1 MTKEMRE
8 EVCLSFATK
17 RNMTEGSG
25 CKFEKNSVNCPC
37 KDGDN
42 MPRKE
47 RDYKAEYAREKEKG
61 WKKNTSFTVN
71 LTPEKKVAL
80 DAKLA
85 LEPKGEDGKPISRN
99 GLLNK
104 WIDMY
109 LAGQL
114 D

>member
-42 MPRKE
+42 MPVPKE
-47 RDYKAEYAREKEKG
+47 KRDYAKEYAREKANG
-61 WKKNTSFTVN
+61 TRRKKQMVGAHVELDKAAAF
-71 LTPEKKVAL
+71 

-85 LEPKGEDGKPISRN
+85 LTGDTKNALI
-99 GLLNK
+99 NK

-109 LAGQL
+109 LAGTL
-114 D
+114 K

>member
-1 MTKEMRE
+1 MKSKT
-8 EVCLSFATK
+8 
-17 RNMTEGSG
+17 TEGSG
-25 CKFEKNSVNCPC
+25 CNQQKNSVNCPC
-37 KDGDN
+37 KDGDV

-71 LTPEKKVAL
+71 LTPEKKAAF
-80 DAKLA
+80 DAKIA
-85 LEPKGEDGKPISRN
+85 LEPKEDGKSVSRN

-109 LAGQL
+109 LAGTL
-114 D
+114 E

>member
-8 EVCLSFATK
+8 V
-17 RNMTEGSG
+17 GG

-47 RDYKAEYAREKEKG
+47 RDYKAEYAREKERG
-61 WKKNTSFTVN
+61 GKKSIHFTVN
-71 LTPEKKVAL
+71 LSKEKGEAFDAKIALESLTDDGKKVT
-80 DAKLA
+80 
-85 LEPKGEDGKPISRN
+85 RN

-109 LAGQL
+109 LTGQL
-114 D
+114 N

>member
-1 MTKEMRE
+1 MTNELRK
-8 EVCLSFATK
+8 VGGLQS
-17 RNMTEGSG
+17 
-25 CKFEKNSVNCPC
+25 EKNSVNCPY
-37 KDGDN
+37 KDGDS

-61 WKKNTSFTVN
+61 TKNDVTFSVH
-71 LTPEKKVAL
+71 LTKEKRAAF
-80 DAKLA
+80 DAKIA
-85 LEPKGEDGKPISRN
+85 LEPETDDGKKITRN